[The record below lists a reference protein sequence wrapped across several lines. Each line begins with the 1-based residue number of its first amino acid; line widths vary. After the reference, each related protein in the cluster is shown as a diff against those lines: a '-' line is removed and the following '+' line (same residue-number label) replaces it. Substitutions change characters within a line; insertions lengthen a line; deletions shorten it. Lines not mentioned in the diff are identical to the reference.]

1 MSESEHAEFHN
12 NRAETTGPNTYANE
26 SMAGETD
33 SDVSL
38 TAEVN
43 QQQSMTGP
51 ADQGTRER
59 MINSLQR
66 QLGNGYVQRVTV
78 QRKSFGSTP
87 ISIQRSWIGDRTDWV
102 RTATKADNWEKPDP
116 PGAYYVLN
124 GLAMSDMIQILRA
137 LTATD
142 RKKLA
147 DNLNEHAG
155 GFDRSRIQLALANAE
170 SPTGD
175 AAFQKNSE
183 DLLWA
188 IRSEN
193 YMQPNQGAFA
203 ILAAAKGSERNRL
216 IAALNRDAL
225 DALINHRD
233 EAKVVA
239 GGEEV
244 LTSINQARA
253 KVGPTKNEQH
263 LIDLI
268 DGKDWKGFF
277 TEFNGMNET
286 DEMRFLNSSFGAVAA
301 IRNHIHEAAGIAD
314 QDRIR
319 YLLEKATVTAST
331 NLYVDSWAREYR
343 WRPNYKA
350 APKEFSRII
359 LFGDAEDVEIDIN
372 TIDDGQSSEQEAQK
386 QYDEAKVG
394 PGGFLWPAVR
404 NRSTLPV
411 LWKVK
416 QDIHK
421 QMETLLFDEVLRQG
435 IEVVVYL
442 LTVVLPEAHSL
453 MKVGLSAMDRA
464 VLSGRWMKG
473 ASIVKGRMPPTFVE
487 PEVVMFNGKP
497 IPPTFSKWE
506 GFHASGLT
514 PAQVEKAGGLIPPGK
529 NLDLVDHI
537 TAKNI
542 TGKAD
547 LGDGLIATTSNMEF
561 AGKYSTRFGEPHV
574 YKVSGVEGWDA
585 EKIWQQQGG
594 AGKFAYAG
602 EAEVSTR
609 SVPIEK
615 IEGWYE
621 VKEGIKAGS
630 YRLGEF
636 HPNPKF
642 KP

>member
-1 MSESEHAEFHN
+1 
-12 NRAETTGPNTYANE
+12 
-26 SMAGETD
+26 
-33 SDVSL
+33 
-38 TAEVN
+38 
-43 QQQSMTGP
+43 
-51 ADQGTRER
+51 
-59 MINSLQR
+59 
-66 QLGNGYVQRVTV
+66 
-78 QRKSFGSTP
+78 
-87 ISIQRSWIGDRTDWV
+87 
-102 RTATKADNWEKPDP
+102 
-116 PGAYYVLN
+116 
-124 GLAMSDMIQILRA
+124 
-137 LTATD
+137 
-142 RKKLA
+142 
-147 DNLNEHAG
+147 
-155 GFDRSRIQLALANAE
+155 
-170 SPTGD
+170 
-175 AAFQKNSE
+175 
-183 DLLWA
+183 
-188 IRSEN
+188 
-193 YMQPNQGAFA
+193 MQPNQGAFA

-244 LTSINQARA
+244 VTSINQARA

-319 YLLEKATVTAST
+319 YLLEKATVTGST
-331 NLYVDSWAREYR
+331 NLYIDSWAREYR
-343 WRPNYKA
+343 WKPNYKA

-473 ASIVKGRMPPTFVE
+473 ANIVKGRMPPTFVE
-487 PEVVMFNGKP
+487 PEVVD
-497 IPPTFSKWE
+497 
-506 GFHASGLT
+506 
-514 PAQVEKAGGLIPPGK
+514 V
-529 NLDLVDHI
+529 
-537 TAKNI
+537 
-542 TGKAD
+542 
-547 LGDGLIATTSNMEF
+547 
-561 AGKYSTRFGEPHV
+561 
-574 YKVSGVEGWDA
+574 
-585 EKIWQQQGG
+585 
-594 AGKFAYAG
+594 
-602 EAEVSTR
+602 
-609 SVPIEK
+609 
-615 IEGWYE
+615 
-621 VKEGIKAGS
+621 
-630 YRLGEF
+630 
-636 HPNPKF
+636 
-642 KP
+642 